1 MQGRIKLH
9 PFGQAVAAL
18 TLALTATGV
27 SQAASG
33 VLPVHSDRPTIVDN
47 GSAVVVAPLNS
58 NTRIGVTITLPLS
71 NKADLDSFA
80 AAVSNPS
87 SPLYGHYLT
96 PAEFTA
102 KYGASQSS
110 YNTVMDWIARNRLQ
124 VTGSSLTRGSI
135 SISAT
140 AGQLAHAMSVK
151 FNNYTSKVNPSF
163 FSATSNPKLP
173 ADVASCVN
181 CIYGMSSFVQ
191 GTPQH
196 VVVTPAMRAQMAA
209 ARAARVA
216 LSGFSDK
223 LAATHS
229 GSSFGDGL
237 IGAPTND
244 TGGTGHDGNFSPS
257 DLNSAYLIPPFDNNG
272 AGQTLGIYAAGG
284 YVQGDE
290 KPYEKYYHLPNTP
303 VFPRPVAGYDES
315 PTGGV
320 DLEADLDMDM
330 ELALSPS
337 AKGIYVYEAGNEVD
351 FASSLIDALNAVAD
365 DHIVNA
371 LDISYGTDELVQF
384 LSDGSTVFDDENTAF
399 ERCTA
404 EGISVF
410 VSAGDQGA
418 YGRLVL
424 EGLIA
429 PSQNAEDPA
438 AQPFVTSVG
447 GTTMF
452 LFNQQDFLET
462 VWNELGA
469 NGSATGGGVSQ
480 VWSIPSY
487 QLLSD
492 GTSVAVANGGSPS
505 MRNVPDVAADADP
518 YTPVDVF
525 TSDTTEVPAPG
536 FYGIG
541 GTSASAP
548 IWTGFSGVIN
558 QNRAEAGEPPLGFAN
573 PLLYH
578 LGEDSSLLFQFHDV
592 YDGSNGNPNLFNGVG
607 GYFAGV
613 GYDNTTGFG
622 SIYGSIL
629 LSNLVAVPTAYA
641 SNTGLLPAAPTDFH
655 VTSVTPTT
663 FSFAWNRAQYA
674 TAYVVEFQIS
684 DGVDANDNPLFYYEF
699 AKASQATHDI
709 VRQLAPGGTY
719 TFRLIAT
726 NPSGTTADSNLITLT
741 TPTQ

>member
-1 MQGRIKLH
+1 MLQGRFKLH

-47 GSAVVVAPLNS
+47 GTAVVVAPLAA

-71 NKADLDSFA
+71 NKANLDSFV

-87 SPLYGHYLT
+87 SPLYGHYLS
-96 PAEFTA
+96 PAEFAA
-102 KYGASQSS
+102 KYGASQSA
-110 YNTVMDWIARNRLQ
+110 YNTVMDWAARNRLQ
-124 VTGSSLTRGSI
+124 VTGSSLTHGSI

-140 AGQLAHAMSVK
+140 AGQLAQVMSVK
-151 FNNYTSKVNPSF
+151 FNSYTSKINPSF

-173 ADVASCVN
+173 ANVASSIN
-181 CIYGMSSFVQ
+181 CIYGMSSFIK

-196 VVVTPAMRAQMAA
+196 VVVTPAMRAQMSA
-209 ARAARVA
+209 ARAARTA
-216 LSGFSDK
+216 LSGRSDK
-223 LAATHS
+223 LAGHS
-229 GSSFGDGL
+229 GGSFADGL
-237 IGAPTND
+237 VGAPTND

-257 DLNSAYLIPPFDNNG
+257 DLNVAYFIPPFTNNG
-272 AGQTLGIYAAGG
+272 AGQALGVYAEGGYIKADPAVYAA
-284 YVQGDE
+284 
-290 KPYEKYYHLPNTP
+290 YYNLPKTP
-303 VFPRPVAGYDES
+303 VYARSVAGYDET
-315 PTGGV
+315 PTPGV
-320 DLEADLDMDM
+320 ALEADLDIDM
-330 ELALSPS
+330 EMALSPS
-337 AKGIYVYEAGNEVD
+337 SKGIYVYEAGNEAD
-351 FASSLIDALNAVAD
+351 FSSSLIDALNAVAD
-365 DHIVNA
+365 DHVVNA
-371 LDISYGTDELVQF
+371 LDISYGTDELVQY
-384 LSDGSTVFDDENTAF
+384 LNDGPTVFDDENTAF
-399 ERCTA
+399 ERCAA

-424 EGLIA
+424 DGYIA

-452 LFNQQDFLET
+452 LFDQQDFLET

-469 NGSATGGGVSQ
+469 NDSATGGGVSQ

-487 QLLSD
+487 QLTSD
-492 GTSVAVANGGSPS
+492 GTSVATANGGSPS
-505 MRNVPDVAADADP
+505 MRNVPDVAAVADP
-518 YTPVDVF
+518 YTPVDVY
-525 TSDTTEVPAPG
+525 TSDTSEVPYAG
-536 FYGIG
+536 FFGIG

-558 QNRAEAGEPPLGFAN
+558 QNRAEAGEAPLGFAN
-573 PLLYH
+573 PLFYN

-592 YDGSNGNPNLFNGVG
+592 LDGTNGNPNLFDGVG
-607 GYFAGV
+607 GFFAGV

-629 LSNLVAVPTAYA
+629 LPNLVAVPTAYA
-641 SNTGLLPAAPTDFH
+641 TNDGEVPAAPKNFH
-655 VTSVTPTT
+655 VISSTPTT
-663 FSFAWNRAQYA
+663 IEFGWDKSEFAS
-674 TAYVVEFQIS
+674 AYVVEFQILA
-684 DGVDANDNPLFYYEF
+684 GYDANNNPVYYYEF
-699 AKASQATHDI
+699 AKASQAAHDI
-709 VRQLAPGGTY
+709 VRQLTPGGTY
-719 TFRLIAT
+719 AFRLVAT
-726 NPSGTTADSNLITLT
+726 DASGTTADPNVLTVT